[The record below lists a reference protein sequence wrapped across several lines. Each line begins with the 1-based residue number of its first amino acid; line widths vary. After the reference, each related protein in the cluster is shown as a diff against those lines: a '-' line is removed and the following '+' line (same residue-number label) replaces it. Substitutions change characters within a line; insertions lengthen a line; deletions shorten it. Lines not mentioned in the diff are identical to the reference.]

1 MSKSLNIIQ
10 NIIDENLIDAK
21 RETQAY
27 LNDILSESL
36 KDKYQEIAPTI
47 IGEEKREKGSYGKKG
62 KKGKKHSCANHV
74 EHAEWG
80 EGTCISESHANPDE
94 NGFVSWYDVEF
105 EHGVEKRVPTEDLN
119 ILGESMHEHAENPED
134 LETIDEKM
142 DPVGKE
148 DGDIDNDGDKDSSDK
163 YLAKRRAAIGKAM
176 KKRG

>member
-10 NIIDENLIDAK
+10 SIIDENLIDAK

-36 KDKYQEIAPTI
+36 NEKFQEIAPTI
-47 IGEEKREKGSYGKKG
+47 IGEEKRKKG
-62 KKGKKHSCANHV
+62 TYRKKGKKHSCATHA

-105 EHGVEKRVPTEDLN
+105 EHGVERRVPTEDLN
-119 ILGESMHEHAENPED
+119 ILGESMHEHQKVIPYQKSWIESVKKM
-134 LETIDEKM
+134 ETLITTAIKILRTSTLLKEEK
-142 DPVGKE
+142 PLVKQ
-148 DGDIDNDGDKDSSDK
+148 
-163 YLAKRRAAIGKAM
+163 
-176 KKRG
+176 